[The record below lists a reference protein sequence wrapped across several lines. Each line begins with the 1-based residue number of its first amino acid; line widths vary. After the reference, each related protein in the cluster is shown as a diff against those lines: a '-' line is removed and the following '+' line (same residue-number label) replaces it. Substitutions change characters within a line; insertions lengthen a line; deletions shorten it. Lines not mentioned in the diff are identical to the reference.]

1 MKIRQKL
8 CVFNSRLR
16 KRYRVINLDDY
27 PETVDDKV
35 IYVIGDL
42 QKPQYAIFLCPCGC
56 GQIIELNANPES
68 RPCWKIQWHLAGT
81 LSFSPSINRKVGCG
95 SHFHL
100 KNSKVLWCH

>member
-1 MKIRQKL
+1 MKLRQKL

-35 IYVIGDL
+35 IYVVGDL
-42 QKPQYAIFLCPCGC
+42 QKPQYAVFLCPCGC
-56 GQIIELNANPES
+56 RQKIELNMNPES
-68 RPCWKIQWHLAGT
+68 RPRWEIQWHLMGT

-95 SHFHL
+95 SHFYL
-100 KNSKVLWCH
+100 KNSKVFRSH